1 MELTFQ
7 KGQKD
12 NKQGQAE
19 NHLCRACL
27 QRGAKNHHL
36 LVQKSKVCAHHKTRR
51 PFCDRKNNDNSQLLP
66 KPCRRPT
73 SPSHLKLFP
82 DWPSHCYPGNARAGS
97 RAARVA
103 SRCILGVVVHSRNAQ
118 AQEWRRG
125 TQEQSLAGIAV
136 FQELTRFK
144 GLGKSGGGSFGR
156 LLTLGG
162 KAALR
167 ERLWD
172 RETWFGNGVCRPPVS
187 CRSEVDCDSPQV
199 ESVGRRTSHVIYLHT
214 GVCILEKML

>member
-144 GLGKSGGGSFGR
+144 GLGKSGGVPLEDFSLWEAELPSVNACGTGR
-156 LLTLGG
+156 LGLGTVCVV
-162 KAALR
+162 LR
-167 ERLWD
+167 
-172 RETWFGNGVCRPPVS
+172 S
-187 CRSEVDCDSPQV
+187 A
-199 ESVGRRTSHVIYLHT
+199 VGLKWIAIAPKWRVWGEGQAT
-214 GVCILEKML
+214 